1 MKSRTSFFNLP
12 AFRKDVTRF
21 APAWGLYTVG
31 LVMVLMTLMTTS
43 TPYYRAQSVLDTIPI
58 MALVNFI
65 YAFINAQLLFGDLF
79 SSRMCN
85 ALHAMP
91 LRRET
96 WFGTHIMA
104 GLAFSIVPNL
114 VVSSVGAVMLNLGAA
129 WPLAPWWLLASTL
142 QYICFFGISALC
154 VMLTG
159 NRFACVVVYGLVNF
173 FSILVYWLVDS
184 LYEPLLYGIR
194 ILDEPFYYFS
204 PLVKVMENY
213 DMVDLQYHWLTDTYG
228 NNVQRVI
235 TGVILGSGW
244 GILSIYAA
252 LGLVFF
258 AVALWLYKKRAL
270 ECAGDFMAFG
280 CTEPVLLIV
289 YTLTAGGFL
298 YLFSDLFGTGARYIF
313 LFVGLTVGFFT
324 GLMLLQRTTRVFK
337 PKSLLAFVVFMVV
350 FAASL
355 GLTVL
360 DPLGITRW
368 VPDGEDVVS
377 VNLSNRYQRYGYSQ
391 YGMDITDPAEIEEII
406 HAHAYSI
413 GRTEKDEMLEYGHN
427 DTVNCCIEYTLKNGS
442 TRTRFYDVNVD
453 SEAGQL
459 LKKYYSS
466 FRYITGFEESDI
478 PMLAEHFD
486 GIYNYY
492 VRENEE
498 LYKELAPTLDAE
510 ELLRCI
516 AADCAAGNMAQFG
529 AYHMEWSE
537 EWGWDWK
544 RSTYLELGFD
554 LDEPVTNEDTYIVRE
569 GVNQATYLYLNVY
582 EDSTHTLQWM
592 IDHSIYD
599 PEWKY

>member
-21 APAWGLYTVG
+21 APAWGLYCVG
-31 LVMVLMTLMTTS
+31 LVMVLMTLMTTY
-43 TPYYRAQSVLDTIPI
+43 TPYYRAQNVLDTIPI

-79 SSRMCN
+79 SARMCN

-96 WFGTHIMA
+96 WFGTHIVS

-129 WPLAPWWLLASTL
+129 WPLAPWWLLSSTL
-142 QYICFFGISALC
+142 QYICFFGISVLC

-173 FSILVYWLVDS
+173 FSMLVYWLVDS

-213 DMVDLQYHWLTDTYG
+213 DLVDLQYHWLTDTFG

-235 TGVILGSGW
+235 TGVTLGSGW

-258 AVALWLYKKRAL
+258 GVALWLYKKRAL
-270 ECAGDFMAFG
+270 ECAGDFMAFR
-280 CTEPVLLIV
+280 CTEPVLLVV

-298 YLFSDLFGTGARYIF
+298 HLFSDIFGTGTRYIF
-313 LFVGLTVGFFT
+313 LFVGLAVGFFT

-337 PKSLLAFVVFMVV
+337 PKSLLAFVIFMVV
-350 FAASL
+350 FGATL

-377 VNLSNRYQRYGYSQ
+377 VNLSNRYHHYGYSES
-391 YGMDITDPAEIEEII
+391 GMEI
-406 HAHAYSI
+406 
-413 GRTEKDEMLEYGHN
+413 TEKSEILDIIESHRQALIEDA
-427 DTVNCCIEYTLKNGS
+427 DTDVHGNTVMVCLEYTLKNGR
-442 TRTRFYDVNVD
+442 TRTRFYDVHAE
-453 SEAGQL
+453 SPEGEL
-459 LKKYYSS
+459 LKGYFSS
-466 FRYITGFEESDI
+466 FRYVTGFEESDI
-478 PMLAEHFD
+478 PMLAERFD

-492 VRENEE
+492 IRENEE

-510 ELLRCI
+510 ELLRCV

-529 AYHMEWSE
+529 AYHMVWSE
-537 EWGWDWK
+537 ERGWDWNQN
-544 RSTYLELGFD
+544 TYLELGFD

-569 GVNQATYLYLNVY
+569 GVNAVTYLYLTVY

-592 IDHSIYD
+592 IDHGIYD
-599 PEWKY
+599 PKLPY